1 MNNTFNAARWVS
13 KNFFFISIAVLVV
26 FYLRWFRLTPFV
38 FGDDPTDAFIL
49 GCVLLFILLVVSTFL
64 ARTTNGPLKFLLLM
78 LNIPFLLVNSLYL
91 FVHIPW
97 LETTVQCNGIRYY
110 ISQGAPLF
118 DEQWTY
124 VQMSKW
130 KGISYES
137 RFFGYAPGAGGNE
150 IICDEKR
157 KEAHFIRTFGDP
169 AALVYIDGESPQDFE
184 GHNSARL
191 KNRLYFMAEDWS
203 LQQNCTGQYAWECD
217 VYVFTLYECALD
229 YTNCN
234 RLPIS
239 YTTDDKDF
247 IDLRP
252 DESRNEISLIEEY
265 LSIDDE
271 TLIFTYGEHP
281 VCYVDGCTI
290 DTK

>member
-1 MNNTFNAARWVS
+1 MKNNFNATKWVR
-13 KNFFFISIAVLVV
+13 KNFFFISVAVLIV

-38 FGDDPTDAFIL
+38 FGDDPTEAFIP
-49 GCVLLFILLVVSTFL
+49 GSILLFIFL
-64 ARTTNGPLKFLLLM
+64 AVSMLLRWITNRDLIFLLGMVNITLLLM
-78 LNIPFLLVNSLYL
+78 NGLYL
-91 FVHIPW
+91 FVYMPW
-97 LETTVQCNGIRYY
+97 LETTAKCNGIRYY
-110 ISQGAPLF
+110 ISQGAPF
-118 DEQWTY
+118 SDPQWTY

-137 RFFGYAPGAGGNE
+137 SFFGYAPGAGANE

-169 AALVYIDGESPQDFE
+169 AALVYIDGENPQIFE

-191 KNRLYFMAEDWS
+191 KNQLYFMSENWS
-203 LQQNCTGQYAWECD
+203 LQENCASQHTWECD
-217 VYVFTLYECALD
+217 VFVLALYECDLD

-239 YTTDDKDF
+239 YTTDDYYF

-252 DESRNEISLIEEY
+252 DEGTNQISLVEEY
-265 LSIDDE
+265 LSVDDE
-271 TLIFTYGEHP
+271 TLIFTYGENP
-281 VCYVDGCTI
+281 VCHVDGCTI
-290 DTK
+290 ETK